1 MKCECVIMIVEGCAS
16 SWCQAALHSDAA
28 ARLNITSLLSTRRGV
43 CFLQTPSM
51 THCYPLPATNTTI
64 ISLHP
69 LPPIPLPLPET
80 AYLFCPPKHWV
91 TGICLQGGVGIK
103 LCLMAHLPMYLP
115 TYPHAYLPTRLHNC
129 LPSLAHLYLPI
140 CLLGTRPAHP
150 PCVPAC
156 LPAFLPACL
165 PACPPANQSTP
176 THQLTSALTYPPGTL
191 LATKC
196 LLATVATLPNH
207 EWHPLSLTR
216 VSTSRLMLMNR
227 CL

>member
-140 CLLGTRPAHP
+140 CLLGTLPAHP
-150 PCVPAC
+150 PAC
-156 LPAFLPACL
+156 LPISLPAFLPTRSPAHLPAPCLPACL
-165 PACPPANQSTP
+165 PACLPSCLPVCLPAHQPTNPHPPTN
-176 THQLTSALTYPPGTL
+176 
-191 LATKC
+191 
-196 LLATVATLPNH
+196 
-207 EWHPLSLTR
+207 
-216 VSTSRLMLMNR
+216 
-227 CL
+227 